1 MSRGALLIFQAFPW
15 LSCAALLVVGAIIP
29 MPGLLQLAVSI
40 GAFILL
46 FVGLWYQETRE
57 MGMHAGRPL
66 FSDRQDLEA
75 RVARYRR
82 LAWLPPV
89 VLLLSVGSILGI
101 IILLVRSGHDYP
113 PRVGA
118 PVLIAAVLLLYGAA
132 LLWDAWLIT
141 GQSLHCPFCGAS
153 LAGLAGRSSITMN
166 TLETARC
173 SACRK
178 HVIASTSY

>member
-15 LSCAALLVVGAIIP
+15 LGCAALLVVGAIIP

-46 FVGLWYQETRE
+46 FGGLWYQETRE
-57 MGMHAGRPL
+57 LEINAGHPL

-75 RVARYRR
+75 RVAGYRR

-89 VLLLSVGSILGI
+89 VLLVGVGGVLGI

-113 PRVGA
+113 PRVGG

-132 LLWDAWLIT
+132 SLWDAWLIT

-166 TLETARC
+166 TLETGRC

-178 HVIASTSY
+178 QVIASTGH

>member
-1 MSRGALLIFQAFPW
+1 MFQAISW
-15 LSCAALLVVGAIIP
+15 LGCAILLVGGAIIP

-40 GAFILL
+40 GAFVLL

-57 MGMHAGRPL
+57 MGIHAGRPL
-66 FSDRQDLEA
+66 FSDRHDLEA

-82 LAWLPPV
+82 LAWLTPV
-89 VLLLSVGSILGI
+89 ILVVGVGGVLGI
-101 IILLVRSGHDYP
+101 IILLVLSGHDYP

-118 PVLIAAVLLLYGAA
+118 PFLIAAILLLYGAA

-153 LAGLAGRSSITMN
+153 LAGMVGGSSITMN
-166 TLETARC
+166 TLETGRC

-178 HVIASTSY
+178 HVIASTGR

>member
-1 MSRGALLIFQAFPW
+1 MFQAIPW
-15 LSCAALLVVGAIIP
+15 LSCAALLVVGAIVP
-29 MPGLLQLAVSI
+29 MPGMLQLAVSI
-40 GAFILL
+40 GAFVLL
-46 FVGLWYQETRE
+46 FVGMWYQETRE
-57 MGMHAGRPL
+57 MGIHAGRPL
-66 FSDRQDLEA
+66 FSGRQDLEA

-82 LAWLPPV
+82 MAWLPPV
-89 VLLLSVGSILGI
+89 LLLAGVGGILGI

-132 LLWDAWLIT
+132 LLWDAWLIG

-153 LAGLAGRSSITMN
+153 LAGWVGRSSITMK
-166 TLETARC
+166 TLKTGRC

-178 HVIASTSY
+178 HVIASTDH

>member
-1 MSRGALLIFQAFPW
+1 MSRGALLIFQALPW
-15 LSCAALLVVGAIIP
+15 LGCAALLVVGGIIP

-40 GAFILL
+40 GAFLLL

-57 MGMHAGRPL
+57 MELHAGRPL

-89 VLLLSVGSILGI
+89 VLLVGVGCLLGI

-113 PRVGA
+113 PRVGG
-118 PVLIAAVLLLYGAA
+118 PVLIATGLLLYGAA

-153 LAGLAGRSSITMN
+153 LAGLVGRSSITMN
-166 TLETARC
+166 TLETGRC

-178 HVIASTSY
+178 QVIASTAH